1 MMQQTKK
8 KMVLEHLVVRKMN
21 AAADLKQV
29 KHSLSAAQ
37 QLCPTPACGVHAVCA
52 LTCMHQHSARCVD
65 IH

>member
-29 KHSLSAAQ
+29 MHTLTAAQ
-37 QLCPTPACGVHAVCA
+37 
-52 LTCMHQHSARCVD
+52 
-65 IH
+65 